1 MGAKVDGGG
10 GPINDINV
18 TPMVDVMLVLL
29 IIFMVI
35 TPMLQS
41 GVTVNIP
48 EGKNPVEDKAID
60 KESSVVIS
68 IPNDAEI
75 WVGRERYFDLKDV
88 TKEVDNRLKDKP
100 GDQQIVYIKTDQVAS
115 YGKLVEVI
123 NAVRDAGYD
132 RIGLVAKKLK
142 EKKGGAQG

>member
-1 MGAKVDGGG
+1 MAAKVGTGG

-41 GVTVNIP
+41 GVTVDIP

-75 WVGRERYFDLKDV
+75 WVGRDKFFDLKEM
-88 TKEVDNRLKDKP
+88 TKEVDNKLKDKP
-100 GDQQIVYIKTDQVAS
+100 TEQQIVYIKTDQIAS

-132 RIGLVAKKLK
+132 RIGLVAKKTK
-142 EKKGGAQG
+142 EKKGGAAG

>member
-1 MGAKVDGGG
+1 MGAKVDSGG

-75 WVGRERYFDLKDV
+75 WVNRNQFFDLKDV
-88 TKEVDNRLKDKP
+88 TKEVDTRLKDKP
-100 GDQQIVYIKTDQVAS
+100 SDQQIVYIKTDQVAS

-142 EKKGGAQG
+142 EKKAGA

>member
-1 MGAKVDGGG
+1 MGAKVDGGGG

-75 WVGRERYFDLKDV
+75 WVGRDRYFDLKDV
-88 TKEVDNRLKDKP
+88 AKEVDNRLKDKP
-100 GDQQIVYIKTDQVAS
+100 SDQQIVYIKTDQLAS

-123 NAVRDAGYD
+123 NVVRDAGYD
-132 RIGLVAKKLK
+132 RIGLVAKKHK
-142 EKKGGAQG
+142 EKKAAQG

>member
-1 MGAKVDGGG
+1 MGAKVGTGG

-41 GVTVNIP
+41 GVTVDIP
-48 EGKNPVEDKAID
+48 DAKNPVEDKAID

-75 WVGRERYFDLKDV
+75 WVGRDKFFDLKEM
-88 TKEVDNRLKDKP
+88 TKEVDNKLKDKP
-100 GDQQIVYIKTDQVAS
+100 SDQQIVYIKTDQVAS

-132 RIGLVAKKLK
+132 RIGLVAKKMK
-142 EKKGGAQG
+142 EKKAGAAG